1 MNEPISI
8 SRGSALPLARPV
20 PNTTA
25 SGDAATPPVTA
36 IPATAHATSDRPQ
49 LPTTPPRRYDS
60 SDDSRTAAP
69 QQGEL
74 LPLPATRPS
83 IAPSTAAVTLNP
95 EADDSAT
102 SATDQ
107 PSSAAAGQVD
117 AAVTQ
122 INDYFGNVNRT
133 IRFKV
138 DDETGVTLINVVDT
152 ETDKV
157 IRQVPPEEMLVIA
170 RRVSESDDE
179 VKPGLLLSS
188 AV

>member
-8 SRGSALPLARPV
+8 SRGSVLPQLRPV
-20 PNTTA
+20 PNATA
-25 SGDAATPPVTA
+25 SGDGPTTPISAVPA
-36 IPATAHATSDRPQ
+36 IADATSDRP
-49 LPTTPPRRYDS
+49 LPPATPPQRQN
-60 SDDSRTAAP
+60 SRDETISGAVR
-69 QQGEL
+69 Q
-74 LPLPATRPS
+74 ATETPP
-83 IAPSTAAVTLNP
+83 IN
-95 EADDSAT
+95 AT
-102 SATDQ
+102 ATDGD
-107 PSSAAAGQVD
+107 PAIDAAQQQSPPAEEQVD

-122 INDYFGNVNRT
+122 INNYFGNVNRT

-179 VKPGLLLSS
+179 VKLGLLLSS